1 MLVFYA
7 IQFTYLLLD
16 KTFPVKT

>member
-7 IQFTYLLLD
+7 IKFTYLLLD